1 MAADRLYY
9 LSDMSETI
17 QFRVMD
23 FSCPSCASTVERSL
37 DQLDGVETVAV
48 HFTTGRV
55 EVAYDD
61 AEVGPA
67 TIEGTIEK
75 QGYTPQPA

>member
-1 MAADRLYY
+1 
-9 LSDMSETI
+9 MSETI

-23 FSCPSCASTVERSL
+23 FDCPTCASNVERAL
-37 DQLDGVETVAV
+37 TKADGVESAEV

-55 EVAYDD
+55 EVQYDGSTVEPD
-61 AEVGPA
+61 TLEA
-67 TIEGTIEK
+67 TIEK